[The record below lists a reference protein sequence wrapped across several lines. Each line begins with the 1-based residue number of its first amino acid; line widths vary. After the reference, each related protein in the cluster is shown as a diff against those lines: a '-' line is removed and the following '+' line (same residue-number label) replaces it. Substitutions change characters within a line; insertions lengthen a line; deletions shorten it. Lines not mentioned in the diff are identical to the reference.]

1 MLTDTRNTVPQAHHV
16 VHRCGRSVW

>member
-1 MLTDTRNTVPQAHHV
+1 MLTDMRNTVPQAHHV